1 MVETFESALELL
13 DARWSESNID
23 PTLDRI
29 IDLMDH
35 LGSPQET
42 FPLIHLAGTNGKTST
57 SRMID
62 SLLIALGVRTGRYT
76 SPHLESINERITFS
90 GELITNERF
99 LDTYNDIALYLDLI
113 DSRHTHRLSY
123 FEVLTAMA
131 FVAFADA
138 PIDAGVIECGLGG
151 EWDATNVVDS
161 SVAVITPI
169 GIDHVAYL
177 GDSLAGIARTKSKI
191 IKPGS
196 VAVLAAQPIE
206 AAAEIMRRAA
216 EVEAMPLR
224 CGVEFGVV
232 ERNIAV
238 GGQLLTIEGLG
249 GRYEDIFLPLH
260 GAHQAEN
267 AALALVAVESL
278 IGEANQT
285 LNTDAIKSG
294 FATATSPGRLEIVR
308 RSPTVLLDVA
318 HNPHGAV
325 ALVDSLESAFTFDY
339 IVAVVGM
346 FADKDARTFLEL
358 LEPVVNELVLTQTNS
373 PRALPESD
381 LFEIALEIFGENR
394 VHRSGSDIKEA
405 ILTGLELAD
414 APGRALLIT
423 GSVTTVGQARTF
435 FKERKS

>member
-1 MVETFESALELL
+1 M
-13 DARWSESNID
+13 
-23 PTLDRI
+23 
-29 IDLMDH
+29 
-35 LGSPQET
+35 
-42 FPLIHLAGTNGKTST
+42 
-57 SRMID
+57 
-62 SLLIALGVRTGRYT
+62 
-76 SPHLESINERITFS
+76 
-90 GELITNERF
+90 
-99 LDTYNDIALYLDLI
+99 
-113 DSRHTHRLSY
+113 
-123 FEVLTAMA
+123 
-131 FVAFADA
+131 
-138 PIDAGVIECGLGG
+138 
-151 EWDATNVVDS
+151 
-161 SVAVITPI
+161 
-169 GIDHVAYL
+169 
-177 GDSLAGIARTKSKI
+177 
-191 IKPGS
+191 
-196 VAVLAAQPIE
+196 
-206 AAAEIMRRAA
+206 
-216 EVEAMPLR
+216 
-224 CGVEFGVV
+224 
-232 ERNIAV
+232 
-238 GGQLLTIEGLG
+238 
-249 GRYEDIFLPLH
+249 
-260 GAHQAEN
+260 
-267 AALALVAVESL
+267 ALVAVESL

-285 LNTDAIKSG
+285 LNTEAIKSG

-435 FKERKS
+435 LKERKS